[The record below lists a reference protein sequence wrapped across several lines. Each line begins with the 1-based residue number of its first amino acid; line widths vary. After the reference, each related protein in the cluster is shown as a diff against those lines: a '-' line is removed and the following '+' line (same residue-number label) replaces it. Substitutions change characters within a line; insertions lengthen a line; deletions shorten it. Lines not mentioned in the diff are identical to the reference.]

1 MRLLLQRVREGKV
14 TIEGQDVAAIG
25 KGLVV
30 LVGFGPEDTLASR
43 GGKLWNMLIEKMVGL
58 RIFPDDEGKM
68 NRGIEEA
75 GGEIILVSQFTLYA
89 DSRKG
94 RRPSFHLSA
103 PSGVAFAPAEKHQRR
118 DGTYSVPTDAF
129 RVGRIVDIQL
139 DDAQPV
145 AETLFELCEYRPHH
159 FARPAPRGVEIHQY
173 GRFSSCHFVEI
184 VRHFFVSFHL
194 VAEFVCLFVVAQFPY
209 RSRAADSGSG
219 LSDVI
224 KKV

>member
-14 TIEGQDVAAIG
+14 TIEGQNVASIG

-30 LVGFGPEDTLASR
+30 LVGFGPEDTIDLR
-43 GGKLWNMLIEKMVGL
+43 GGKLWNTLIEKMVGL

-103 PSGVAFAPAEKHQRR
+103 PPGVAEP
-118 DGTYSVPTDAF
+118 
-129 RVGRIVDIQL
+129 
-139 DDAQPV
+139 
-145 AETLFELCEYRPHH
+145 LF
-159 FARPAPRGVEIHQY
+159 Q
-173 GRFSSCHFVEI
+173 HFVED
-184 VRHFFVSFHL
+184 V
-194 VAEFVCLFVVAQFPY
+194 
-209 RSRAADSGSG
+209 RSRLPGRVQQGVFAADM
-219 LSDVI
+219 DVYLTNWGP
-224 KKV
+224 VTLLLDSADF

>member
-14 TIEGQDVAAIG
+14 TIEGQNVASIG

-30 LVGFGPEDTLASR
+30 LVGFGPEDTIDLR
-43 GGKLWNMLIEKMVGL
+43 GGKLWNTLIEKMVGL

-103 PSGVAFAPAEKHQRR
+103 PPGVAEP
-118 DGTYSVPTDAF
+118 
-129 RVGRIVDIQL
+129 
-139 DDAQPV
+139 
-145 AETLFELCEYRPHH
+145 LF
-159 FARPAPRGVEIHQY
+159 Q
-173 GRFSSCHFVEI
+173 HFVED
-184 VRHFFVSFHL
+184 VRSSAGTSPAGCVRCGHGRFPHELGAGNAL
-194 VAEFVCLFVVAQFPY
+194 V
-209 RSRAADSGSG
+209 G
-219 LSDVI
+219 LSGFLAD
-224 KKV
+224 KRM

>member
-14 TIEGQDVAAIG
+14 AIEGQNVASIG

-30 LVGFGPEDTLASR
+30 LVGFGPEDTLDLR
-43 GGKLWNMLIEKMVGL
+43 GGKLWNTLIEKMVGL

-103 PSGVAFAPAEKHQRR
+103 PPGGGGTVVSAFCGRCANQTAGTSPA
-118 DGTYSVPTDAF
+118 G
-129 RVGRIVDIQL
+129 RVRCGHGCFPHEL
-139 DDAQPV
+139 GAGDDLA
-145 AETLFELCEYRPHH
+145 
-159 FARPAPRGVEIHQY
+159 
-173 GRFSSCHFVEI
+173 
-184 VRHFFVSFHL
+184 
-194 VAEFVCLFVVAQFPY
+194 
-209 RSRAADSGSG
+209 G
-219 LSDVI
+219 LSGFLADN
-224 KKV
+224 KYDR